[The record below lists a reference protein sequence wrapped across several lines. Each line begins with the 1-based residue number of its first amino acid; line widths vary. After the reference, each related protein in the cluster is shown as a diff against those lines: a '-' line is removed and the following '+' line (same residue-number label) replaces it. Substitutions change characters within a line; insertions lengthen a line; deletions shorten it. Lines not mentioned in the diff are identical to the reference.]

1 MKKIT
6 KIKILWDRLFNKIVK
21 VDNIEKV
28 EEGLERQKESLRK
41 LNESYY
47 NAVGALDTYKEEL
60 KKNENNLEKLNRC
73 FEICK
78 NKEDKQ
84 GAKQVYEQTITT
96 KQRINVLK
104 EQIEKQKMIVNRFK
118 EAKEKYE
125 KEIRNLEN
133 NIETMKSKDRFSKA
147 VKEYNKNFGEFEEFN
162 IDDIQRDIDTEFN
175 ASNAKLSET
184 TNELD
189 LDKIEADMDFEEIW
203 GKK

>member
-47 NAVGALDTYKEEL
+47 NATGALDTYKEEL
-60 KKNENNLEKLNRC
+60 KKNENYLDKLNRC

-189 LDKIEADMDFEEIW
+189 LDKIEADMDFEEMW

>member
-1 MKKIT
+1 MKKTT

-28 EEGLERQKESLRK
+28 EEGLERQKQSLRK

-47 NAVGALDTYKEEL
+47 NATGALDTYKEEL
-60 KKNENNLEKLNRC
+60 KKNENNLDKLNRC

-78 NKEDKQ
+78 NKEYKQ

-184 TNELD
+184 TNNLD
-189 LDKIEADMDFEEIW
+189 LDKIEADMNFEEMW

>member
-1 MKKIT
+1 MKKTT

-28 EEGLERQKESLRK
+28 EEGLERQKQSLRK

-47 NAVGALDTYKEEL
+47 NATGALDTYKEEL
-60 KKNENNLEKLNRC
+60 KKNENNLDKLNRC

-96 KQRINVLK
+96 KQRIKVLK

-184 TNELD
+184 TNNLD
-189 LDKIEADMDFEEIW
+189 LDKIEADMNFEEMW

>member
-1 MKKIT
+1 MKKVT

-47 NAVGALDTYKEEL
+47 NAVGVLDTYKEEL
-60 KKNENNLEKLNRC
+60 KKNENNLDKLNRC

-78 NKEDKQ
+78 NKDDKQ

-184 TNELD
+184 TNQLD
-189 LDKIEADMDFEEIW
+189 LDKIEADMNFEEMW
-203 GKK
+203 GK

>member
-1 MKKIT
+1 MKKTT

-28 EEGLERQKESLRK
+28 EEGLERQKQSLRK

-47 NAVGALDTYKEEL
+47 NATGALDTYKEEL
-60 KKNENNLEKLNRC
+60 KKNEDNLDKLNRC

-78 NKEDKQ
+78 NKEEKQ
-84 GAKQVYEQTITT
+84 GAKQVYEQTIIT

-118 EAKEKYE
+118 EAKERYE

-162 IDDIQRDIDTEFN
+162 IDDIQRDIDIEFN
-175 ASNAKLSET
+175 ASNSKLSET

-189 LDKIEADMDFEEIW
+189 LDKIEADMNFEEMW

>member
-1 MKKIT
+1 MKKTT

-28 EEGLERQKESLRK
+28 EEGLERQKQSLRK

-47 NAVGALDTYKEEL
+47 NATGALDTYKEEL
-60 KKNENNLEKLNRC
+60 KKNENNLDKLNRC
-73 FEICK
+73 FEIFK

-184 TNELD
+184 TNNLD
-189 LDKIEADMDFEEIW
+189 LDKIEADMNFEEMW

>member
-1 MKKIT
+1 MKKTT

-28 EEGLERQKESLRK
+28 EEGLERQKQSLRK

-47 NAVGALDTYKEEL
+47 NATGALDTYKEEL
-60 KKNENNLEKLNRC
+60 KKNENNLDKLNRC

-78 NKEDKQ
+78 NKEGKQ

-184 TNELD
+184 TNNLD
-189 LDKIEADMDFEEIW
+189 LDKIEADMNFEEMW